1 MNHQEKLPEY
11 EGLVTLIPTDF
22 RLWSLL
28 MQDTSGNPKKS
39 SRKLTRPEAFY
50 DLLKRQRM
58 TAHIPGQPI
67 AAGGY
72 QELADSWGW
81 DRTTV
86 RRFLHSLTEVG
97 MVSVEITPQ
106 NKAVIR
112 LPGVTTAPEPQN
124 NAGDSLQGNQGDS
137 G

>member
-1 MNHQEKLPEY
+1 
-11 EGLVTLIPTDF
+11 
-22 RLWSLL
+22 
-28 MQDTSGNPKKS
+28 
-39 SRKLTRPEAFY
+39 
-50 DLLKRQRM
+50 M
-58 TAHIPGQPI
+58 TARIPGQPI

-86 RRFLHSLTEVG
+86 RRFLQSLTEVG